1 MIFSKLAVAIAALTS
16 PFAFADE
23 AASSGTVIGIDLGT
37 TYSCVGV
44 FKNGRVEIIAN
55 DQGNRI
61 TPSYVAFTENGD
73 RLVGD
78 AAKNQATIN
87 PENTVFDVKRL
98 IGRKYSEKSVQA
110 DKKLVPYAIVS
121 DKDKPMVEVT
131 VQGKAQKF
139 APEEVSAMI
148 LQKMKSTAE
157 VFLGKEIERAVVTVP
172 AYFNDAQRQAT
183 KDAGTISGMSVERI
197 INEPT
202 AAAIAYGMDKTGGEA
217 NVLVFDLGGGTFDVT
232 LLTIDNGVFEVL
244 ATNGDTHLGGEDF
257 DQRVMQYFIKL
268 MKKKS
273 NVDISG
279 DKRALQKLRKEVERV
294 KRALSS
300 QQQARIEIEDLAEG
314 FDLSETLTRARFE
327 ELNADLFKK
336 TLGPVGKV
344 LEDADVEKDEVDE
357 IVLVGGSTRI
367 PKVQSL
373 ISEYFNNKKPSKGIN
388 PDEAV
393 AYGAAVQGGI
403 LSGEGGDATSEILLL
418 DVTPLSQGIETVGGV
433 MTKLIN
439 RNTVIPTK
447 KSQTFSTHQDN
458 QPAVLIQV
466 YEGERSMTKD
476 NHLLGKFEL
485 TGIPPAPRGVP
496 QIEVTFEVDANGILQ
511 VSAEDKGTGKAEKIT
526 ITAEKGRLSEE
537 EIERMVRE
545 AEEYA
550 EEDKKVKERI
560 DSQNGLESYLYNL
573 KNTLNGDDES
583 GAADNLSAA
592 DKKELEDMIDETLDW
607 MEENPEA
614 DADEYKE
621 KQKEVEQVANPI
633 MRNMYAG
640 GAGGSGDEDYDDFG
654 DDEL

>member
-1 MIFSKLAVAIAALTS
+1 MSIITAILTS
-16 PFAFADE
+16 SFSFTYADE
-23 AASSGTVIGIDLGT
+23 SSTGIETVIGIDLGT

-61 TPSYVAFTENGD
+61 TPSYVAFQDSGE

-98 IGRKYSEKSVQA
+98 IGRKYSDKSVQA
-110 DKKLVPYAIVS
+110 DKKLVPYKIVS
-121 DKDKPMVEVT
+121 DKDKPVVNVMIDGT
-131 VQGKAQKF
+131 SSNF
-139 APEEVSAMI
+139 APEEISAMI
-148 LQKMKSTAE
+148 LQKMRSTAE
-157 VFLGKEIERAVVTVP
+157 EFLGKSVKNAVVTVP

-183 KDAGTISGMSVERI
+183 KDAGTIAGLKVERI

-202 AAAIAYGMDKTGGEA
+202 AAAIAYGMDKKGGEA

-257 DQRVMQYFIKL
+257 DQRVMSYFIKM
-268 MKKKS
+268 MKRKS
-273 NVDISG
+273 DVDISK

-300 QQQARIEIEDLAEG
+300 QQQARLEIEDLAEG

-344 LEDADVEKDEVDE
+344 LDDADVSKSEVDDV
-357 IVLVGGSTRI
+357 VLVGGSTRI

-373 ISEYFNNKKPSKGIN
+373 ISDYFGGKEPSKGIN

-393 AYGAAVQGGI
+393 AFGAAVQGGI

-466 YEGERSMTKD
+466 YEGERAMTKD

-496 QIEVTFEVDANGILQ
+496 QIDVTFEVDANGILQ

-537 EIERMVRE
+537 EIERMVQE
-545 AEEYA
+545 AEEFA
-550 EEDKKVKERI
+550 EEDKRVKERI
-560 DSQNGLESYLYNL
+560 DAKNGLESYLYNL
-573 KNTLNGDDES
+573 KNTLNDDEKE
-583 GAADNLSAA
+583 LSISAG
-592 DKKELEDMIDETLDW
+592 DKKEMEDMIDEALDW
-607 MEENPEA
+607 MEDNPEA
-614 DADEYKE
+614 DAEEYAE

-640 GAGGSGDEDYDDFG
+640 GAGGDYGDEDDFG

>member
-1 MIFSKLAVAIAALTS
+1 MIFRNLALVALALSAS
-16 PFAFADE
+16 PVAVMAE
-23 AASSGTVIGIDLGT
+23 EEKMGTVIGIDLGT

-61 TPSYVAFTENGD
+61 TPSYVAFMASGE

-98 IGRKYSEKSVQA
+98 IGRKYSDKSVQA
-110 DKKLVPYAIVS
+110 DKKLVPYEIIS
-121 DKDKPMVEVT
+121 DNDKPMVQVI
-131 VQGKAQKF
+131 QGDSKVKF
-139 APEEVSAMI
+139 APEEISAMI
-148 LQKMKSTAE
+148 LQKMKATAE
-157 VFLGKEIERAVVTVP
+157 VFLGKEIKNAVVTVP

-183 KDAGTISGMSVERI
+183 KDAGTISGMKVERI

-202 AAAIAYGMDKTGGEA
+202 AAAIAYGMDKTGGES

-257 DQRVMQYFIKL
+257 DQRVMQYFIKM

-273 NVDISG
+273 DVDITG

-300 QQQARIEIEDLAEG
+300 QQQARLEIEDLAEG

-327 ELNADLFKK
+327 ELNNDLFKK
-336 TLGPVGKV
+336 TLGPVQKV
-344 LEDADVEKDEVDE
+344 MDDADMAKSEVDE

-367 PKVQSL
+367 PKVQQL
-373 ISEYFNNKKPSKGIN
+373 ISEYFGGKEPSKGIN

-439 RNTVIPTK
+439 RGTTIPTK

-458 QPAVLIQV
+458 QNVVLIQV
-466 YEGERSMTKD
+466 FEGERSMTKD

-511 VSAEDKGTGKAEKIT
+511 VAAEDKGTGKAEKIT

-537 EIERMVRE
+537 DIERMVKE
-545 AEEYA
+545 AEEFA
-550 EEDKKVKERI
+550 EEDKKVKEKI
-560 DSQNGLESYLYNL
+560 DARNGLESYLYNL
-573 KNTLNGDDES
+573 KNTLDDEEK
-583 GAADNLSAA
+583 GANLSAA
-592 DKKELEDMIDETLDW
+592 DKKELQDMVDETLDW
-607 MEENPEA
+607 MDENPEA
-614 DADEYKE
+614 DKQDYAE

-633 MRNMYAG
+633 MRQFYGQGSSG
-640 GAGGSGDEDYDDFG
+640 GAADDAGDFG